1 MGSPVI
7 WFDATTTKRLRNQ
20 SPAGLSRVE
29 AHSLS
34 RALKLDAE
42 RVGFSCYNRYQ
53 NVMEKLARSEVEA
66 LLAGYGQS
74 GRQGHGARR
83 PRKNLPLRALRE
95 IERRIRVGSRRTLGH
110 AKQWLPW
117 DTKLVRFNPGDI
129 FVLSGATWDM
139 VDATVLE
146 KMINRDGARLVVL
159 IADMIPWRFPHQY
172 QSEQAVS
179 HFLRLAELAA
189 RRASLVLSISRTT
202 SEDFAEFASSVGVKP
217 GRVEVIHLG
226 ANSPAPQARP
236 PAGMPEDLLS
246 RGYVL
251 SVSTIQVRKNHQLLY
266 QLWRRFAEE
275 GRDSIPRLVLVGSQG
290 WLTDDLLIQIRT
302 DPKVRDSIIVLNSVD
317 DAELSWLYG
326 HAQFTLYPSLYEGW
340 GLPIVESLQHSKP
353 CLASNTSSMPEASQ
367 GLATHLDPLDF
378 MTWRQEILRR
388 FEDPSVLISETEWI
402 RARFRPRSWQ
412 DFSNDFADRVWS
424 LANSSPNGVGGT

>member
-7 WFDATTTKRLRNQ
+7 WFDATTIMRLRSQ
-20 SPAGLSRVE
+20 SPVGLSRVE
-29 AHSLS
+29 AHVLMG
-34 RALKLDAE
+34 ALKLDAE

-53 NVMEKLARSEVEA
+53 NVMEKLARSRVEA

-74 GRQGHGARR
+74 GGHGHGARR
-83 PRKNLPLRALRE
+83 PQKNLLLRALRE
-95 IERRIRVGSRRTLGH
+95 IERGIRVGSRRTLGH
-110 AKQWLPW
+110 ARQWAPW

-139 VDATVLE
+139 VDAAVLE
-146 KMINRDGARLVVL
+146 KMINRDGVCLVVL

-172 QSEQAVS
+172 ESERSVS
-179 HFLRLAELAA
+179 RFLRLAELAA

-202 SEDFAEFASSVGVKP
+202 SEDFAEFASEVGVKP
-217 GRVEVIHLG
+217 GRMEIIHLG
-226 ANSPAPQARP
+226 ASSPAPQARQ

-246 RGYVL
+246 SGYVL
-251 SVSTIQVRKNHQLLY
+251 SVGTIQVRKNHQLLY

-275 GRDSIPRLVLVGSQG
+275 GRDRIPRLVLAGSHG

-302 DPKVRDSIIVLNSVD
+302 DLKVRESIIVLNSVD

-326 HAQFTLYPSLYEGW
+326 HAKFTLYPSFYEGW
-340 GLPIVESLQHSKP
+340 GLPIVESFQHSKP

-378 MTWRQEILRR
+378 MTWRQEIIRR
-388 FEDPSVLISETEWI
+388 FEDPSVPVSESEWI
-402 RARFRPRSWQ
+402 RSHFRPRSWQ
-412 DFSNDFADRVWS
+412 DFSNDFAGRVWS
-424 LANSSPNGVGGT
+424 LANSSANEV

>member
-7 WFDATTTKRLRNQ
+7 WFDATTIKRLHNQ
-20 SPAGLSRVE
+20 SPVGLSRME
-29 AHSLS
+29 AHVLTG
-34 RALKLDAE
+34 ALKLDAQ
-42 RVGFSCYNRYQ
+42 RVGFSCHNRYQ

-74 GRQGHGARR
+74 GGQGHGARR
-83 PRKNLPLRALRE
+83 PRRSLPLRALRE
-95 IERRIRVGSRRTLGH
+95 IERRIRVTSRRKLGH

-139 VDATVLE
+139 VDATALE
-146 KMINRDGARLVVL
+146 KMINRDGACLVVL
-159 IADMIPWRFPHQY
+159 IADMIPWRFPHQFHD
-172 QSEQAVS
+172 EQVVS
-179 HFLRLAELAA
+179 RFLRFAELVA
-189 RRASLVLSISRTT
+189 RRASLVLSISRAT
-202 SEDFAEFASSVGVKP
+202 SEDFAEFASAVGVKP
-217 GRVEVIHLG
+217 GRMEVIHLG
-226 ANSPAPQARP
+226 ANSPAPQARQ

-251 SVSTIQVRKNHQLLY
+251 SVGTIQVRKNHQLLY

-275 GRDSIPRLVLVGSQG
+275 GRDRIPRFVLVGSHG
-290 WLTDDLLIQIRT
+290 WLTDDLLIQIHKDR
-302 DPKVRDSIIVLNSVD
+302 KVRDSIIVLNRVA

-326 HAQFTLYPSLYEGW
+326 HAKFTLYPSLYEGW
-340 GLPIVESLQHSKP
+340 GLPIVESFQHSKP

-388 FEDPSVLISETEWI
+388 FEDPSVLASESEWI
-402 RARFRPRSWQ
+402 RDRFRPRSWQ
-412 DFSNDFADRVWS
+412 DFSDDFADRVWS
-424 LANSSPNGVGGT
+424 LANSSSTGVV

>member
-1 MGSPVI
+1 
-7 WFDATTTKRLRNQ
+7 
-20 SPAGLSRVE
+20 
-29 AHSLS
+29 
-34 RALKLDAE
+34 
-42 RVGFSCYNRYQ
+42 
-53 NVMEKLARSEVEA
+53 
-66 LLAGYGQS
+66 
-74 GRQGHGARR
+74 
-83 PRKNLPLRALRE
+83 
-95 IERRIRVGSRRTLGH
+95 
-110 AKQWLPW
+110 
-117 DTKLVRFNPGDI
+117 
-129 FVLSGATWDM
+129 M

-146 KMINRDGARLVVL
+146 KMINRGGACLVVL
-159 IADMIPWRFPHQY
+159 VADMIPWRFPHQY
-172 QSEQAVS
+172 QSEQAVFR
-179 HFLRLAELAA
+179 FLRLAELAA

-202 SEDFAEFASSVGVKP
+202 SEDFVEFASSVGVKP
-217 GRVEVIHLG
+217 GRMEVIHLG
-226 ANSPAPQARP
+226 ANAPAPQARP

-275 GRDSIPRLVLVGSQG
+275 GRDSIPRLVLVGSHG

-317 DAELSWLYG
+317 DMELSWLYG
-326 HAQFTLYPSLYEGW
+326 HAKFTLYPSLYEGW
-340 GLPIVESLQHSKP
+340 GLPIVESLQHSTP

-378 MTWRQEILRR
+378 MTWRQEIIRR
-388 FEDPSVLISETEWI
+388 FEDPSVLVLETEWI

-424 LANSSPNGVGGT
+424 LANSSSNGVV